1 MLCVSIYEDFCF
13 ARFQP
18 THLLRPKM
26 CSGSFGRVDHTIR
39 KAEQNVARVN
49 WIRISDPS
57 MRYFLRRAQFL
68 DLCYSKDG
76 AACLLFFNISLNSW
90 LWKLAKFRPS
100 SCSFRSLPTPCGPC
114 SSSRTW
120 CLWMAGSFATSWPLG
135 LLDPDALR
143 WRLAHDEICGVMQ
156 MCILIHMY
164 DDIIWN
170 AQKLWRLGFAL
181 WSQDSL
187 ACWEIS
193 SSRCSE
199 GLQCQY
205 WLVKLAHKQWY
216 QRPRLKVFELH
227 FFSMVV

>member
-1 MLCVSIYEDFCF
+1 MLRFFWSSGSHHPQGWAECSKGELNKNFGPFNAVFSQTSPIFGSLLFKGRCSLPFILQYLSQLLTLKVGKVQAIFMFFQIF
-13 ARFQP
+13 AYA
-18 THLLRPKM
+18 LRPMFIKPDLVPLDGWVL
-26 CSGSFGRVDHTIR
+26 C
-39 KAEQNVARVN
+39 N
-49 WIRISDPS
+49 
-57 MRYFLRRAQFL
+57 FLAPWSTWSRRFKVTL
-68 DLCYSKDG
+68 S
-76 AACLLFFNISLNSW
+76 
-90 LWKLAKFRPS
+90 
-100 SCSFRSLPTPCGPC
+100 
-114 SSSRTW
+114 TW
-120 CLWMAGSFATSWPLG
+120 W
-135 LLDPDALR
+135 
-143 WRLAHDEICGVMQ
+143 ICGVMQ